1 MLERRGQGGMSLQEK
16 SSLSSFPSRMIQITK
31 GSFCFFF
38 LLLLFA
44 IRNSRFLISSSSRS
58 PVRGEGAEKR
68 DRAGLERRRQ
78 ERLHFPRKFLSGKH
92 DSGESPATAL
102 REANVTFYGVKK
114 LLRESANFSLLFQ
127 VPSFRSGVCVCALL
141 CMGHRQTE
149 RHFFSSFS
157 VAPPPRDDD
166 SCIPP

>member
-1 MLERRGQGGMSLQEK
+1 
-16 SSLSSFPSRMIQITK
+16 MIQITK
-31 GSFCFFF
+31 GSFCSFL

-58 PVRGEGAEKR
+58 PVRGKGAEKR

-92 DSGESPATAL
+92 DSGESPATARRRGERHFL
-102 REANVTFYGVKK
+102 RSKNTFEGKRKFQSPFSGPVFSQRGV
-114 LLRESANFSLLFQ
+114 R
-127 VPSFRSGVCVCALL
+127 ALL

-149 RHFFSSFS
+149 RHFFSSFL